1 MGTTYKPRWLRD
13 DLFAGITLARIRDLL
28 RIEGAEDRVGRID
41 RFAKVD
47 DVVDHFQGGRVR

>member
-13 DLFAGITLARIRDLL
+13 DLFAGITLA